1 MEVGVDDAPCA
12 NLEASLIE
20 FIGEVLVLSLCSSG
34 LGVVAFRRGVPD
46 VAGADFLGNP
56 FFVAL
61 DLSMA
66 KSFMNVLLGV
76 SIFFNG
82 EPCGALDGVGFA
94 GLVRFDGVS
103 FTGFAA
109 LEAASAFTLPI
120 LVGLGVLLH
129 GVLTSVSA
137 FFGVILLSGNSH
149 W

>member
-1 MEVGVDDAPCA
+1 MEVGVDDAPGA
-12 NLEASLIE
+12 DLEASLIE
-20 FIGEVLVLSLCSSG
+20 VVGEVLVLSLCLSG

-46 VAGADFLGNP
+46 AAVADFLGNP

-61 DLSMA
+61 DLSIA
-66 KSFMNVLLGV
+66 ESFMNVLLGV
-76 SIFFNG
+76 SIFFKG

-94 GLVRFDGVS
+94 GLVRFSGVF
-103 FTGFAA
+103 FTRLVA

-137 FFGVILLSGNSH
+137 FFGVILLSGSSH